1 MIANKKQHTP
11 PEELCKGFPEEF
23 VQYIKYIRSLKYNE
37 KPLYNE
43 LRQLFDN
50 LFKTTGY
57 KLDYVYD
64 WTT

>member
-1 MIANKKQHTP
+1 MIANVKQNTA

-23 VQYIKYIRSLKYNE
+23 VQYIKYIRSLKFDE

-50 LFKTTGY
+50 LFK
-57 KLDYVYD
+57 
-64 WTT
+64 